1 MRTLSPNFALTP
13 ELQRYHLGGELNRF
27 FNTPNEIDLFVGL
40 TITLFLPIFPW
51 STGFT
56 RSDFCRCAV
65 EPHGCSGGG
74 ITIVPKSNCQ
84 VLLVGPR
91 ASRVAMRAHN
101 RKIRFGPW
109 SYLNLLDL
117 HSLETIAEWTGKAA
131 VFVSLCWQVGDT
143 TPPLIR
149 DCGCLRHCILRTPS

>member
-1 MRTLSPNFALTP
+1 MCCKNG
-13 ELQRYHLGGELNRF
+13 LGSELNRF
-27 FNTPNEIDLFVGL
+27 FNTPNEIDVLVGL

-56 RSDFCRCAV
+56 RSDFCWRAV

-74 ITIVPKSNCQ
+74 ITVVPKSNGQ

-101 RKIRFGPW
+101 RKIRFSLW
-109 SYLNLLDL
+109 RYLNLLDL
-117 HSLETIAEWTGKAA
+117 HSLETLAEWTGKAA
-131 VFVSLCWQVGDT
+131 VLVSLCGQVAHA
-143 TPPLIR
+143 TPPTGTRFGPTVKLQQIR
-149 DCGCLRHCILRTPS
+149 PNDQT